1 MNIFWGLISILIG
14 YFLGS
19 VPFGFLIGKK
29 VRGIDIREHGS
40 GNVGATN
47 VTRLLGKE
55 WGIAVFF
62 LDALKGFLAA
72 QIGLRLGGPMCG
84 LAGGVAAIAGHMF
97 PVWLEF
103 KGGKGIATGFGL
115 SMALMPVTGLVGIAT
130 WAVVTFLSGYVS
142 LGSIVAVIV
151 ALLFALFYEKYFV
164 YKLLLFIFVAFI
176 IYKHRSNIQ
185 RILDHTESRINR
197 KKFFDI

>member
-1 MNIFWGLISILIG
+1 MKIFWILISILIG

-19 VPFGFLIGKK
+19 IPFGLLIGKK
-29 VRGIDIREHGS
+29 VKGIDIREHGS

-55 WGIAVFF
+55 WGIAVFC
-62 LDALKGFLAA
+62 LDAFKGFLAA
-72 QIGLRLGGPMCG
+72 EIGLRLIGPMGG
-84 LAGGVAAIAGHMF
+84 LAGGVAAVAGHML
-97 PVWLEF
+97 PVWLNF
-103 KGGKGIATGFGL
+103 KGGKGIATGFGFL
-115 SMALMPVTGLVGIAT
+115 MALMPVTGLVGIGT

-142 LGSIVAVIV
+142 LGSIAAVIV
-151 ALLFALFYEKYFV
+151 VFFFSLFYEEYFL
-164 YKLLLFIFVAFI
+164 YKLLIFIFVALI

-185 RILDHTESRINR
+185 RLLDKTESKIDR

>member
-1 MNIFWGLISILIG
+1 MKIFWILISILIG

-19 VPFGFLIGKK
+19 IPFGLLIGKK
-29 VRGIDIREHGS
+29 VKGIDIREHGS

-55 WGIAVFF
+55 WGIAVFC
-62 LDALKGFLAA
+62 LDAFKGFLAA
-72 QIGLRLGGPMCG
+72 EIGLRLIGPMGG
-84 LAGGVAAIAGHMF
+84 LAGGVAAVAGHVL
-97 PVWLEF
+97 PVWLNF
-103 KGGKGIATGFGL
+103 KGGKGIATGFGFL
-115 SMALMPVTGLVGIAT
+115 MALMPVTGLVGIGT

-142 LGSIVAVIV
+142 LGSIAAVIV
-151 ALLFALFYEKYFV
+151 VFFFSLFYEEYFL
-164 YKLLLFIFVAFI
+164 YKLLIFIFVALI

-185 RILDHTESRINR
+185 RLLDKTESKIDR

>member
-1 MNIFWGLISILIG
+1 MDIFWGLISILIG

-19 VPFGFLIGKK
+19 VPFGLLIGKYVK
-29 VRGIDIREHGS
+29 GVDIREHGS

-47 VTRLLGKE
+47 VTRVLGKE
-55 WGIAVFF
+55 WGIAVFC

-84 LAGGVAAIAGHMF
+84 LAGGVAAVAGHMM
-97 PVWLEF
+97 PVWLNF
-103 KGGKGIATGFGL
+103 KGGKGIATGFGFL
-115 SMALMPVTGLVGIAT
+115 MALMPVTGLVGIGT
-130 WAVVTFLSGYVS
+130 WAVVTLLSGYVS
-142 LGSIVAVIV
+142 LGSIVAVV
-151 ALLFALFYEKYFV
+151 AVFFFALFYETYFV
-164 YKLLLFIFVAFI
+164 YKLLIFIFVSFI

-185 RILDHTESRINR
+185 RILNHTESKINR

>member
-1 MNIFWGLISILIG
+1 MDIFWGLISVLIG

-19 VPFGFLIGKK
+19 VPFGFLIGKQVK
-29 VRGIDIREHGS
+29 GIDIREHGS

-55 WGIAVFF
+55 WGIAVFC

-84 LAGGVAAIAGHMF
+84 LAGGVAAVAGHMF

-142 LGSIVAVIV
+142 LGSIIAVAV
-151 ALLFALFYEKYFV
+151 AFLFALFYEKYFV
-164 YKLLLFIFVAFI
+164 YKLLIFIFVVFI
-176 IYKHRSNIQ
+176 IYRHRSNIQ
-185 RILDHTESRINR
+185 RILNHTESRINR